1 MRAHAEAMKDRL
13 RIVVALGGNALLPRG
28 GKPDA
33 EPQRQNVLRAAASLA
48 DLADEHEMIVTH
60 GNGPQ
65 VGLLAMES
73 AADPL
78 LSRPYPL
85 DALDAETQG
94 LIGSWLVQG
103 LHNVVPGRSVAALL
117 TQCVVH
123 PDDPAFAAPTKFV
136 GPVYDDTD
144 ARHLAEDRSWS
155 IARDGDCWR
164 RVVAS
169 PEPTRIVEA
178 DVIRRL
184 TTDGVIVVCAGG
196 GGVPV
201 TEDDEGRLHGVEA
214 VIDKDLTAALL
225 AETLDADVLLVLTD
239 VAAVET
245 DFGRPGSR
253 PIHDTTP
260 SELRQ
265 YSFPAGSM
273 GPKVDAVCRFVE
285 RTGHRAAIGQL
296 TEAALILGGLAGT
309 RVRPG

>member
-1 MRAHAEAMKDRL
+1 MKDRL

-28 GKPDA
+28 AKPDA
-33 EPQRQNVLRAAASLA
+33 EPQRQNVLRAAESIAELA
-48 DLADEHEMIVTH
+48 RDHEVIVTH

-85 DALDAETQG
+85 EALDAETQG
-94 LIGSWLVQG
+94 LIGYWLVQG
-103 LHNVVPGRSVAALL
+103 LHNVLPGRSVAALL
-117 TQCVVH
+117 TQCVVRA
-123 PDDPAFAAPTKFV
+123 DDPAFSAPTKFV
-136 GPVYDDTD
+136 GPVYDEAD
-144 ARHLAEDRSWS
+144 ARRLAHERGWS
-155 IARDGDCWR
+155 IARDGDRWR

-178 DVIRRL
+178 DVVRKL
-184 TTDGVIVVCAGG
+184 TADDVIVVCAGG

-201 TEDDEGRLHGVEA
+201 TEDDSGCLHGVEA

-225 AETLDADVLLVLTD
+225 AETLDADLLLLLTD
-239 VAAVET
+239 VPAVEI
-245 DFGRPGSR
+245 DHGRPGSQQ
-253 PIHDTTP
+253 IHDTTP
-260 SELRQ
+260 SELRRF
-265 YSFPAGSM
+265 SFPPGSM

-285 RTGHRAAIGQL
+285 HTGRRAAIGEL
-296 TEAALILGGLAGT
+296 TQAAAILDGTAGT